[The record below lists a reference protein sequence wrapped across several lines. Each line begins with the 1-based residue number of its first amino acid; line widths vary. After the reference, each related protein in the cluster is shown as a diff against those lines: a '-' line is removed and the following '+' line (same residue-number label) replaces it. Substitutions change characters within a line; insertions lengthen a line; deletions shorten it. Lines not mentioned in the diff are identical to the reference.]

1 MASANEAEP
10 AVAKRHRRGAAWRFW
25 RVPVYSG
32 AGLCLAHVLLA
43 ALRFG
48 RAAPSGPSLLLILS
62 GLVAFFAAG
71 ALAGLFV
78 QWLLRG
84 SRGGW
89 RRFVIVS
96 AVLATPL
103 AIWMS
108 LVGGLFGPPGVVL
121 YCLAPYLL
129 LSGLPALLR
138 RLWLLL
144 ARSSESESN

>member
-10 AVAKRHRRGAAWRFW
+10 ALIAHHRSDAAWRFW

-32 AGLCLAHVLLA
+32 AGLCAAHVLLF

-48 RAAPSGPSLLLILS
+48 LGAPSGPSLLPMLS

-96 AVLATPL
+96 AILATPL

-129 LSGLPALLR
+129 LSGLPALFR
-138 RLWLLL
+138 RVWLLL
-144 ARSSESESN
+144 ARSSVSESN